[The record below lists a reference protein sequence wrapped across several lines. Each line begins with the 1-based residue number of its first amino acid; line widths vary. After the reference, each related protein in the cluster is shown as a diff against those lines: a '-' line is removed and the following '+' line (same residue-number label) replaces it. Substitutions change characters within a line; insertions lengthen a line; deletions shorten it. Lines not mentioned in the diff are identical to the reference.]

1 MTDMAIRI
9 FISPKYSPSLVI
21 ARFLVRNQT
30 PLYVGAAQKKFA
42 WYIGLVLS
50 ATMFILMV
58 IINSFSYI
66 TGIVCL
72 ICLILMFF
80 ETAFGICLG
89 CKIYKTFNK
98 EKVQYCPG
106 EVCDPKAKQDIQKTS
121 KIQLAVVL
129 ILISFILLIAI
140 RFNEKFKEKPF
151 NLLETKKSERV
162 K

>member
-1 MTDMAIRI
+1 MNEREIR
-9 FISPKYSPSLVI
+9 
-21 ARFLVRNQT
+21 
-30 PLYVGAAQKKFA
+30 AA
-42 WYIGLVLS
+42 
-50 ATMFILMV
+50 
-58 IINSFSYI
+58 
-66 TGIVCL
+66 TGI
-72 ICLILMFF
+72 MFF

-89 CKIYKTFNK
+89 CKIHKIFSK

-106 EVCDPKAKQDIQKTS
+106 EVCDLKAKQDIQKTS

-129 ILISFILLIAI
+129 IFMTFVLLIAV